1 LDDYFNLCFDSK
13 ELNITREPIFND
25 IYNISLAEYNTIGTS
40 NLQIQDLN
48 TIIKLDPNNNNQI
61 IDIANP
67 FYSNPYE
74 GSTKDY

>member
-1 LDDYFNLCFDSK
+1 M
-13 ELNITREPIFND
+13 NITREPIFND

-48 TIIKLDPNNNNQI
+48 SIIKLDPNNYNQI